1 MAALLAMMIFVAA
14 PTAAPDPIAGR
25 TTPPDRAPSTMT
37 GTEIKAHNDG
47 LPMTH
52 PYYVK
57 CRKMEVA
64 GSLVK
69 KLRVCHTNEQWTEV
83 WRQGNQNSRDTMD
96 AYSSKAG
103 DCRATGTC

>member
-1 MAALLAMMIFVAA
+1 MLTFLTMTMFVAMSADA
-14 PTAAPDPIAGR
+14 PGPTDGHA
-25 TTPPDRAPSTMT
+25 PPDRAPSMMT
-37 GTEIKAHNDG
+37 GTEIKAHNQG

-57 CRKMEVA
+57 CRKMEVP

-69 KLRVCHTNEQWTEV
+69 KLRVCHTNEQWTQV
-83 WRQGNQNSRDTMD
+83 WTQGNQNSRDIMQ

-103 DCRATGTC
+103 NCLADGTC

>member
-1 MAALLAMMIFVAA
+1 MLTFLTMTMFVAMSADA
-14 PTAAPDPIAGR
+14 PGPTDGHA
-25 TTPPDRAPSTMT
+25 PPDRAPSMMT
-37 GTEIKAHNDG
+37 GTEIKAHNQG

-57 CRKMEVA
+57 CRKMEVP

-69 KLRVCHTNEQWTEV
+69 KLRVCHTNE
-83 WRQGNQNSRDTMD
+83 NSRDIMQ

-103 DCRATGTC
+103 NCLADGTC